1 MAENKEDQQDY
12 KKETNPDEESVADK
26 DQQEDKEEAPEFIS
40 LMQIVKEKSKEEQ
53 IIKELSRNSK
63 FDIEI

>member
-1 MAENKEDQQDY
+1 MAENKEDQQDD
-12 KKETNPDEESVADK
+12 KKETNPDEASVAEK
-26 DQQEDKEEAPEFIS
+26 DQQEDNEEAPEFIS

>member
-1 MAENKEDQQDY
+1 MAENKEDQQDD
-12 KKETNPDEESVADK
+12 KKETNPDEASVTEK